1 VTEAVEIGAVTASTA
16 RALLRLRGDTASRA
30 LAELLVR
37 RYGSLTEDQKIE
49 FFRVLL
55 DEFGADRAAVDA
67 AIGNYQADPTEQTLV
82 TLAEAADSRRLELFR
97 AINTAPGGIAVLL
110 DMRTVL
116 LAQGSDVPELEP
128 VEKDLK
134 HLLGSWFNR
143 GFLRLE
149 QLTWE
154 TSAHILESLIKYE
167 AVHEIRGWTDL
178 RRRLAPDRRSFG
190 FFHPALPDEPIIFV
204 EVALTAGLAT
214 SIQDVIDAPT
224 LALEAEPA
232 NDADT
237 AIFYSI
243 TNCQTGLRGISFGS
257 FLIKQVTERL
267 AVEQPT
273 LTTFSTLSPIPGFA
287 AWLVEN
293 RPSIDTTD
301 DVQMVQSCATYLLTV
316 RRRGLP
322 QDPVARFHLRN
333 GASVE
338 QINWRG
344 DTSAKGMAESHGLLV
359 NYLYS
364 GQDIAANNEALTLDG
379 VVTASKQVAGLI
391 DPADESLVRVPA
403 N

>member
-1 VTEAVEIGAVTASTA
+1 MTEAVEIGAVTASTA

-167 AVHEIRGWTDL
+167 AVMRFVDELICVADWRL
-178 RRRLAPDRRSFG
+178 IVVRLASSTRRCLTSRLSLLRLR
-190 FFHPALPDEPIIFV
+190 LPRDW
-204 EVALTAGLAT
+204 
-214 SIQDVIDAPT
+214 Q
-224 LALEAEPA
+224 
-232 NDADT
+232 
-237 AIFYSI
+237 
-243 TNCQTGLRGISFGS
+243 
-257 FLIKQVTERL
+257 RL
-267 AVEQPT
+267 
-273 LTTFSTLSPIPGFA
+273 FK
-287 AWLVEN
+287 
-293 RPSIDTTD
+293 
-301 DVQMVQSCATYLLTV
+301 M
-316 RRRGLP
+316 
-322 QDPVARFHLRN
+322 
-333 GASVE
+333 
-338 QINWRG
+338 
-344 DTSAKGMAESHGLLV
+344 
-359 NYLYS
+359 
-364 GQDIAANNEALTLDG
+364 
-379 VVTASKQVAGLI
+379 
-391 DPADESLVRVPA
+391 
-403 N
+403 